1 MGLPRVVPERSDAA
15 RADGLAGRGRRS
27 KIVQQFFER
36 NVGLLQN
43 GLQRLRLDDAVHRHT
58 GMKRAFWVMAMRIG
72 LSDEP
77 KPSRFKADIPTQRD
91 PNEDVSKLKPNPLT
105 LVVSISPD
113 LQIKLNQDAMG
124 SVNDPSELSAKLQQT
139 FQQRKEQHA
148 YKVGMEAAT
157 NIPEDQ
163 RIEKTVFV
171 KAPRALH
178 YGDVVKVIDAIKGAG
193 ANPVGLQVDDLP

>member
-1 MGLPRVVPERSDAA
+1 
-15 RADGLAGRGRRS
+15 
-27 KIVQQFFER
+27 
-36 NVGLLQN
+36 
-43 GLQRLRLDDAVHRHT
+43 
-58 GMKRAFWVMAMRIG
+58 MAMATGGGNRAVPYINVTP
-72 LSDEP
+72 LIDVLLVVIIIFMVVTP
-77 KPSRFKADIPTQRD
+77 LKPSRFKADIPTQRD
-91 PNEDVSKLKPNPLT
+91 PNENIQNLKPNPLT
-105 LVVSISPD
+105 LVVSITPD

-124 SVNDPSELSAKLQQT
+124 SVNDPTALAAKLQQT

-148 YKVGMEAAT
+148 YKVGMETAT
-157 NIPEDQ
+157 NIAEDQ